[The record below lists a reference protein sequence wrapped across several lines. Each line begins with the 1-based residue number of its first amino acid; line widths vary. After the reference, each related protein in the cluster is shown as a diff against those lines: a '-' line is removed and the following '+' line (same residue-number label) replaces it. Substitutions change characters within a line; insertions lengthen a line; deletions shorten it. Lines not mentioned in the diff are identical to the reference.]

1 MCRIRR
7 RRRRHRSTCHSVF
20 CPRTDAGAA
29 LRAARSARPRLPCLP
44 FLPVHVLLLSEGL
57 SSAADLLAASPA
69 GPRAACH
76 PSGLL
81 SPQRESWLWLFPV
94 GAVPLDSQWGSV
106 LRNPSWVETGRELL
120 SAAHLPNTG
129 TEPGPRQGAAEHEI
143 RRRGGAARRPRAGPA
158 RSWPEPSSRGLAP
171 LVTCGKDP
179 DASPSPLDAA
189 RISRSH
195 HLRGEGSCVRARLC

>member
-29 LRAARSARPRLPCLP
+29 LRAVRSARPRLPCLP

-69 GPRAACH
+69 GQRAACH
-76 PSGLL
+76 PSGLP

-94 GAVPLDSQWGSV
+94 GAVPLDSQWGSI